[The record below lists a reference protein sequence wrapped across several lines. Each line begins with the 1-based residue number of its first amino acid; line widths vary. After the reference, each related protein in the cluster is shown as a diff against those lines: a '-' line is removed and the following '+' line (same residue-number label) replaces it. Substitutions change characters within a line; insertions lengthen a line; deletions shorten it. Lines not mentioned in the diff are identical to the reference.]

1 LRRFLNSGHHRGPT
15 SLSESGFDRL
25 ETGKTR
31 PEPLKMFDLATSFDD
46 LQAIIDVIPNPVF
59 VKNREHRIVLVN
71 TSACDMFKRSRE
83 YILSHTDE
91 DMFPAEQVAT
101 FRELDNR
108 LFETGQDT
116 EMEAKLTD
124 GSGVLRTIVTRKR
137 RVRLS
142 DGAHIAVGVATDVTA
157 FREAEAHN
165 RYLAFHDPLTGLP
178 NRVLLHER
186 IDHALNKG
194 MRKADQCALLYI
206 DLDRFKGVNDS
217 FGHLAGDEL
226 IRDFA
231 ARLSGLVRGTDTV
244 ARLGGDEFAV
254 LLNDLKDQAEIERV
268 CDRILAAARRPFE
281 IGGAQVY
288 IGGSIGV
295 VFTSDE
301 ELGRIEL
308 QRRADVALYESK
320 KAGRGCFRIFTSAMD
335 EQIQRHRLIEAEL
348 RCALVE
354 DRGLDVHYQPLIA
367 SLSGRAVA
375 MEALVRWNHPRLG
388 MLNPAQFLQV
398 AEDSGLI
405 APLGEWVLARACR
418 VLREWTD
425 LGVAVN
431 VSPTQLRDADFADR
445 VLAILAETR
454 LPPERLQLEIT
465 ETAILNVDDLG
476 SGALEQLRSAGVK
489 IALDDFGTGY
499 SSLNH
504 LRKLHVDKVKI
515 DRSFVQHIGQLA
527 DTEVIVQAVTS
538 LGRTLGLSV
547 VAEGV
552 ETDEQR
558 QFLCATG
565 CNELQGYLL
574 SRPMPETEAIVYLQ
588 RQAAPL
594 VA

>member
-1 LRRFLNSGHHRGPT
+1 
-15 SLSESGFDRL
+15 
-25 ETGKTR
+25 
-31 PEPLKMFDLATSFDD
+31 MFDLATSFDD